1 MPIPGRGWSSP
12 VIIEN
17 RIWLTTALD
26 DGHSMRAMC
35 LDRATGGV
43 IHDVQVF
50 TVDDPQA
57 INAKNSYASP
67 TPVIEGD
74 RLWVHYG
81 SYGTACLDSRSG
93 KILWT
98 NQELK
103 VDHKEG
109 PGSSPIIVGDLFVV
123 HCDGIDFQYIVTVI
137 DKRSGQIVWK
147 TDRTGAKHPAPDQR
161 KSYSTPLVIDVA
173 GKKQIVSIGTDRVYG
188 YDVATGIEL
197 WFIEFEGFSNV
208 PRPLFADGLVIFDT
222 GYMKPQLWAIKPDR
236 TGT

>member
-12 VIIEN
+12 VILEN
-17 RIWLTTALD
+17 RIWLTTALN
-26 DGHSMRAMC
+26 DGHSMRAVC
-35 LDRATGGV
+35 LDRATGRV
-43 IHDVQVF
+43 LHNVQVF
-50 TVDDPQA
+50 TVDDPEP

-74 RLWVHYG
+74 RLWVHFG

-109 PGSSPIIVGDLFVV
+109 PGSSPIIVDDLFVV
-123 HCDGIDFQYIVTVI
+123 HCDGIDLQYIVAL

-147 TDRTGAKHPAPDQR
+147 TDRSGR
-161 KSYSTPLVIDVA
+161 
-173 GKKQIVSIGTDRVYG
+173 
-188 YDVATGIEL
+188 
-197 WFIEFEGFSNV
+197 
-208 PRPLFADGLVIFDT
+208 
-222 GYMKPQLWAIKPDR
+222 
-236 TGT
+236 